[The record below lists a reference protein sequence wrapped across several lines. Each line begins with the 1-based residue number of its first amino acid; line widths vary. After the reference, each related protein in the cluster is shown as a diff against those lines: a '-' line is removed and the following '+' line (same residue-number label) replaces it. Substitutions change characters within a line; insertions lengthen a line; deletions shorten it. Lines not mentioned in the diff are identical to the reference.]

1 MMGSLISWFLRNPVA
16 ANLMM
21 ALILLVG
28 IQTLWSMRIEGFP
41 RIPPESVQIT
51 IEYPNATAEQVDELL
66 TQKVEQ
72 ALEGLEDVR
81 SVTSRSDNGFS
92 AIVVRRTGR
101 AKLQAVLDRVRLR
114 VDSITDLPEEA
125 RRPVIDASGYD
136 FPALYVNLY
145 GEADPATMQSLAKR
159 LKEDLLAQPELSRL
173 QIWGLIPRELRLEIN
188 PEKLQQYGLTIS
200 EISAAIQKNSL
211 TFQAGELRT
220 EGGTVFL
227 RADDRA
233 RYAPDYA
240 NLPII
245 ERADGSSV
253 PLGDLATIEDG
264 FLEGD
269 FLFRLN
275 GSPTVGMEVIVGQK
289 ENLLEISRV
298 VRKTVQAFDGQLPPQ
313 IKSEVWG
320 DSAGYISERL
330 ALLQSNGIQGLCLVI
345 LVLAIFLNTRLAFWV
360 AMGIPISIMGAIA
373 VSGSRWIDYSLNDV
387 TTFGLILAL
396 GILVDDAV
404 VVGESVFEERRKEP
418 DPIKGTQL
426 GVNRVAMATVFGVLT
441 TITAFFPMLLIDNP
455 LGKALAGFSGIVML
469 TLVFSLIES
478 KLILPSHLAQ
488 VSLDRRP
495 RYLLTRAWAR
505 LQGSAQ
511 DGLAQ
516 FRDHVYLPLLL
527 AAIRH
532 RYAALI
538 LFCAAGLLGLGLM
551 YQGKVRTVF
560 FPEVP
565 GQLITVNLE
574 MDPRAPFSL
583 TQQNIDRIEATGQS
597 LSREWAE
604 WVGMEQ
610 SPVKTVFTTINS
622 AGDAQIYAEML
633 PVANRPDVPI
643 LDFVWEWRSR
653 VGDVEGAT
661 EIEFTG
667 WEQLAG
673 GFLIRLVSG
682 DESQLRSASAELREF
697 LARIQG
703 VNNVRD
709 SLKEGQSEL
718 RLRLRPDARNLGFTA
733 ETLARQIGYRFGGA
747 EIARIRRDGAELKV
761 LVQNTREDRSAVSD
775 LMETRLRSATGA
787 WVPLSTVAEVKST
800 YAVGTVHRRDGQRM
814 NVVAAAVDR
823 NQVAPAEIGQAV
835 FEQLVPKLNAK
846 FPNVQVIPA
855 GELEEMGEIQGG
867 MTNALILAAALIYVL
882 MAVPLKSYWKPLVIL
897 AIVPFGFVAAA
908 IGHLVMGVSLS
919 VFSFFGMLALTG
931 VIVNDS
937 LLLISRYNQARH
949 DGEPISQAIET
960 AGLGRFRAIFLTTA
974 TTVIGLTPLLLET
987 SEQAQYLIPA
997 AISLAFGELFG
1008 TALMLILVPVL
1019 IAIAEDVIAVLNEA
1033 PTRQHVE
1040 ETLT

>member
-1 MMGSLISWFLRNPVA
+1 MGSLISWFLRNPVA
-16 ANLMM
+16 ANLLM
-21 ALILLVG
+21 ALILLIG
-28 IQTLWSMRIEGFP
+28 LQTLWTIRVEGFP

-51 IEYPNATAEQVDELL
+51 IEYPSATAEQVDELL

-72 ALEGLEDVR
+72 ALEGLEGVR
-81 SVTSRSDNGFS
+81 SITSRSDNGFS
-92 AIVVRRTGR
+92 TVVVRRTGR
-101 AKLQAVLDRVRLR
+101 AELQAVLDRVRLR
-114 VDSITDLPEEA
+114 VDGITDLPDEA
-125 RRPVIDASGYD
+125 RRPVIDASAYD

-145 GEADPATMQSLAKR
+145 GDADPATMQSLAQR
-159 LKEDLLAQPELSRL
+159 LKEDLLARPELSRL
-173 QIWGLIPRELRLEIN
+173 QIWGLIPRELRLEID
-188 PEKLQQYGLTIS
+188 PEKLRQYGLTIS
-200 EISAAIQKNSL
+200 EISAAIQRNSL

-233 RYAPDYA
+233 RYAPEYA
-240 NLPII
+240 GLPVI
-245 ERADGSSV
+245 ERADGSKVS
-253 PLGDLATIEDG
+253 LGDLATIEDG

-275 GSPTVGMEVIVGQK
+275 GSPTVGMEIVVGQK
-289 ENLLEISRV
+289 ENLLEVSRV
-298 VRKTVQAFDGQLPPQ
+298 VRETVEAFDHQLPPQ
-313 IKSEVWG
+313 IRSEVWG

-330 ALLQSNGIQGLCLVI
+330 TLLQSNGFQGLCLVI
-345 LVLAIFLNTRLAFWV
+345 LILAIFLNTRLAFWV
-360 AMGIPISIMGAIA
+360 AMGIPISIIGAIA

-404 VVGESVFEERRKEP
+404 VVGESVFEERRKEG
-418 DPIKGTQL
+418 DPIRATQR
-426 GVNRVAMATVFGVLT
+426 GVDRVAMATVFGVLT
-441 TITAFFPMLLIDNP
+441 TIAAFFPMLLIDNP
-455 LGKALAGFSGIVML
+455 LGKALSGFSGIVIL
-469 TLVFSLIES
+469 TLIFSMIES
-478 KLILPSHLAQ
+478 KLILPSHLAH
-488 VSLDRRP
+488 VSLERKP

-505 LQGSAQ
+505 LQSTAQ
-511 DGLAQ
+511 DSLAR
-516 FRDHVYLPLLL
+516 FRDHVYRPLLA

-532 RYAALI
+532 RYGVLI
-538 LFCAAGLLGLGLM
+538 LFIAAGFLGLGLL

-565 GQLITVNLE
+565 GQMITVNLE

-583 TQQNIDRIEATGQS
+583 TRENIDRIEATGQS
-597 LSREWAE
+597 LSKEWAE
-604 WVGMEQ
+604 WLGMERA
-610 SPVKTVFTTINS
+610 PIKTVFTTINS

-633 PVANRPDVPI
+633 PVADRPDVPI

-653 VGDVEGAT
+653 VGDVEGAA

-673 GFLIRLVSG
+673 GFQIRLVSR
-682 DESQLRSASAELREF
+682 DESQLQSASAELREF
-697 LARIQG
+697 LTGIQG
-703 VNNVRD
+703 VKNVRD

-718 RLRLRPDARNLGFTA
+718 RLRLRPDARSLGFTA

-747 EIARIRRDGAELKV
+747 EVARVRRDGAELKV
-761 LVQNTREDRSAVSD
+761 LVQNAREHRSAVND
-775 LMETRLRSATGA
+775 LMQSRLRSVTGA
-787 WVPLSTVAEVKST
+787 WVPLSTVAEIEST
-800 YAVGTVHRRDGQRM
+800 YAVGIVHRRDGRRM

-823 NQVAPAEIGQAV
+823 NRVAPAEIGQAV

-846 FPNVQVIPA
+846 YPSVRVFPA

-867 MTNALILAAALIYVL
+867 MINALILAAALIYVL
-882 MAVPLKSYWKPLVIL
+882 MAVPLKSYWQPLVIL
-897 AIVPFGFVAAA
+897 AIVPFGFTAAA
-908 IGHLVMGVSLS
+908 VGHLVMGVSLS

-937 LLLISRYNQARH
+937 LLLISRYNQARE
-949 DGEPISQAIET
+949 DGEPVAQAIES

-1019 IAIAEDVIAVLNEA
+1019 IAIAEDVVAALKTGQ
-1033 PTRQHVE
+1033 TRQSLE
-1040 ETLT
+1040 ETPT